1 MPTLRNNSSRAAII
15 VTLTVLVLC
24 SLIPSSRAAEDRWWG
39 VITAMTADENAYTV
53 QTEDGRL
60 FNVEWYA
67 GYSGWDVYG

>member
-1 MPTLRNNSSRAAII
+1 
-15 VTLTVLVLC
+15 
-24 SLIPSSRAAEDRWWG
+24 
-39 VITAMTADENAYTV
+39 MTADENAYTV

>member
-1 MPTLRNNSSRAAII
+1 VQPDS
-15 VTLTVLVLC
+15 VLLA
-24 SLIPSSRAAEDRWWG
+24 PRKTDGGA
-39 VITAMTADENAYTV
+39 ITAMTADENAYTV